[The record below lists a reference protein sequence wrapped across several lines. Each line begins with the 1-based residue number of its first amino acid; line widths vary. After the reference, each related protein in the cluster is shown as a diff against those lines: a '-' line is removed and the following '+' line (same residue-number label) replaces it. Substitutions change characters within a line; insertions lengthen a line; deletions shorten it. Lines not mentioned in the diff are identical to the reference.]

1 MRAHHAPAV
10 LLLLCL
16 AVATGCTSQ
25 PEPTVPSV
33 ASITPS
39 PRPSPAPRPAPEPG
53 PTTPPARP
61 PATPEPRAASECA
74 ATTRSLIEATL
85 TTQLDAFAVDD
96 LVTAY
101 AMTSPFF
108 RTFVDGDA
116 FDTLIRGEHPEL
128 LGNGGHRF
136 DECRTLGRR
145 AFIIVGVRAD
155 DGEVV
160 LRYDLSEEPDGWRID
175 GARTLDG
182 VVLPTDPLV

>member
-1 MRAHHAPAV
+1 MPRGRHRLHLAARAHRSERRKHHA
-10 LLLLCL
+10 L
-16 AVATGCTSQ
+16 T
-25 PEPTVPSV
+25 PTV
-33 ASITPS
+33 ASSPTGTRTRTHHTPC
-39 PRPSPAPRPAPEPG
+39 P
-53 PTTPPARP
+53 P